1 MITIN
6 KANTKSHR
14 SYRLNDIY
22 LISLFQARNEKQ
34 RQGTF
39 SKHFLKRKPGACNF
53 FPICYRF
60 ALFCFEGSTME

>member
-14 SYRLNDIY
+14 SYRLNIY

-39 SKHFLKRKPGACNF
+39 SKHFLKRF
-53 FPICYRF
+53 ILF
-60 ALFCFEGSTME
+60 ALFCYEGSTME